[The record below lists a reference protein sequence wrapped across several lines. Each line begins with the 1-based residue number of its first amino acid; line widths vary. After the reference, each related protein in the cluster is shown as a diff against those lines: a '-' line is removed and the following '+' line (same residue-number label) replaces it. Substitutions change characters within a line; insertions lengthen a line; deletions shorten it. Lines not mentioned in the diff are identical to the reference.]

1 MHCITSL
8 HIRQRSLAMQIS
20 FNVLT
25 PRKCRESGRMHS
37 RTVSSRINFPNA
49 FKASI
54 QKRGVLKCPHTPTLQ
69 QQCIMIY
76 RGVCIETNQM
86 KGGLMP
92 RVGHVIFG
100 EDSFGR
106 DQAKLYARLSGNKV
120 APNPE
125 IAIVIKGDDKRFIK
139 HTKDLK
145 DLISWYGG

>member
-1 MHCITSL
+1 M
-8 HIRQRSLAMQIS
+8 
-20 FNVLT
+20 
-25 PRKCRESGRMHS
+25 
-37 RTVSSRINFPNA
+37 
-49 FKASI
+49 
-54 QKRGVLKCPHTPTLQ
+54 
-69 QQCIMIY
+69 MIY

-125 IAIVIKGDDKRFIK
+125 IAIVIKGDDKRLIK